1 MSQNNTPQTAPLDP
15 YDIQAMLKRK
25 GITQKE
31 LARQIGVSEMVVS
44 KVIRFH
50 LVSERVFQGVA
61 DAIGMDRRQVFAWY
75 YSPDNKKRRVR
86 RRKSE

>member
-1 MSQNNTPQTAPLDP
+1 MSQPNKTTQLDP

-25 GITQKE
+25 GITQKD
-31 LARQIGVSEMVVS
+31 LAKRIGVSEMTLS
-44 KVIRFH
+44 KAIHFDI
-50 LVSERVFQGVA
+50 VSERVFQGVA

>member
-1 MSQNNTPQTAPLDP
+1 MSQTKNQTAPPDP

-44 KVIRFH
+44 KAIHFS
-50 LVSERVFQGVA
+50 LVSERVFQGIA
-61 DAIGMDRRQVFAWY
+61 DALGMDRRQVFGWY
-75 YSPDNKKRRVR
+75 YSPDNRKRRP
-86 RRKSE
+86 RKQA

>member
-1 MSQNNTPQTAPLDP
+1 MSQPNKTTQLDP

-31 LARQIGVSEMVVS
+31 LARQIGVSEMTLS
-44 KVIRFH
+44 KAIHFDI
-50 LVSERVFQGVA
+50 VSERVFQGVA

-86 RRKSE
+86 RRPE

>member
-25 GITQKE
+25 GITQKD
-31 LARQIGVSEMVVS
+31 LAKRIGVSEMTLS
-44 KVIRFH
+44 KAIHFDI
-50 LVSERVFQGVA
+50 VSERVFQGVA

-86 RRKSE
+86 RRPE